1 MSLREPTN
9 QLIKFLLLFLPDE
22 TLHYCDSLIIYSGTV
37 SLSSS
42 LQLHPDTLMELKL
55 QLERELK
62 SIMIKYSHYIR
73 HIRLCVKEKGV
84 SVEDLCTDLLSM
96 PATSI
101 PEQELSLLSGQ
112 RAELEKAVSI
122 NGIFNILITKY
133 ASFLDY
139 DIFQFIVDTYQIDS
153 GQEELKY
160 SENLEAYLEKHKV
173 SEFVAI
179 NPSLKKY
186 IDSTELTIKVDVDL
200 TFRMAGIKNLKIV
213 IAKILKIKPAALRLL
228 DIKDGCI
235 LVTLLIPVPVADSIF
250 NKHTF
255 LSRQQTKKFEE
266 LPVLWLECN
275 GCRFD
280 FGAKALEI
288 NYETGLGAPLPNY
301 QYHSTTYETAQAT
314 KL

>member
-1 MSLREPTN
+1 MS
-9 QLIKFLLLFLPDE
+9 
-22 TLHYCDSLIIYSGTV
+22 S
-37 SLSSS
+37 
-42 LQLHPDTLMELKL
+42 LHPDTLMELKL

-62 SIMIKYSHYIR
+62 LIMIKYSHYIR
-73 HIRLCVKEKGV
+73 HIRQCLKEKGV

-101 PEQELSLLSGQ
+101 PEQKLSLLSGQ

-139 DIFQFIVDTYQIDS
+139 DIFQFIVDTYQIDR
-153 GQEELKY
+153 GQGELKY
-160 SENLEAYLEKHKV
+160 SEHLKAYLEKHKV

-186 IDSTELTIKVDVDL
+186 NDSKELTFKVDVDL
-200 TFRMAGIKNLKIV
+200 TFRMANIIKLKIV
-213 IAKILKIKPAALRLL
+213 IAKILGIKPAALRLL

-235 LVTLLIPVPVADSIF
+235 LVTLLVPASVADFVFGGCMVLNI
-250 NKHTF
+250 H
-255 LSRQQTKKFEE
+255 QIEE
-266 LPVLWLECN
+266 FQALPVLWLECN
-275 GCRFD
+275 GRRFN
-280 FGAKALEI
+280 FATKALD
-288 NYETGLGAPLPNY
+288 ETDDEKA
-301 QYHSTTYETAQAT
+301 